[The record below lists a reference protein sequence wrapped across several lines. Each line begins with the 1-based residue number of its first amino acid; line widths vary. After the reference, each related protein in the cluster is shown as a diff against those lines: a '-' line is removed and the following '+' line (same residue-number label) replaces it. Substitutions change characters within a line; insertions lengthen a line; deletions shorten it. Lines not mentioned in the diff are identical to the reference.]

1 MPDLP
6 TPPDFKEPAMTSEQ
20 DTETLANSAAYAES
34 AAHLAGMLRGLVS
47 RWETVDFSV
56 SANCF
61 GLDERLQAW
70 HQADDAADSGA
81 DSSAAALPAAYWRL

>member
-1 MPDLP
+1 M
-6 TPPDFKEPAMTSEQ
+6 TIEPN
-20 DTETLANSAAYAES
+20 TEPLANSAAYAES

-70 HQADDAADSGA
+70 RQADSETDR
-81 DSSAAALPAAYWRL
+81 SAAALPAAYWRL